1 MSRYTRKGTHALT
14 ERFKAE
20 YREKAAREDARKD
33 KSYPLPN
40 TPEYIERYHAALK
53 AIGIESGKA
62 LGDYFGL
69 GRTQGAELYKDPS
82 KLTAERAQR
91 LWLKAENLYWGKESE
106 YRFMT
111 ESGAYDDSEIEA
123 ERNEL
128 AELSNASGALDP
140 NRLPDGYAEALQEEY
155 RLRALSE
162 GYGALTD
169 GQRETLLS
177 IIGDMLRAN
186 GSERGALIADSLE
199 RTHNGR
205 RATSNELSGMVANW
219 RGLSLA
225 ELKDQGGEV
234 VYVYETGE
242 YGEQIPTNGSSAADT
257 VLREYAG
264 ISEE

>member
-14 ERFKAE
+14 ERFKAK

-40 TPEYIERYHAALK
+40 TPEYVERYHAALK

-69 GRTQGAELYKDPS
+69 GRTRGAELYKDPS

-91 LWLKAENLYWGKESE
+91 LRLIVENPYWDKESE

-111 ESGAYDDSEIEA
+111 KSGAYDYAEIEA

-128 AELSNASGALDP
+128 AELWNTYSALDP
-140 NRLPDGYAEALQEEY
+140 NQLPDGYAEALQEEY
-155 RLRALSE
+155 RLRALTE

-177 IIGDMLRAN
+177 IMGDMLRAN

-199 RTHNGR
+199 RIHNGR
-205 RATSNELSGMVANW
+205 RATSNELSGIVASE
-219 RGLSLA
+219 RGLSLS
-225 ELKDQGGEV
+225 ELKDKDDEV

-242 YGEQIPTNGSSAADT
+242 YGEQIPVNGSSAADT

>member
-1 MSRYTRKGTHALT
+1 MARYTREGTHALT

-53 AIGIESGKA
+53 TIGIESGKA

-91 LWLKAENLYWGKESE
+91 LWLKVENPYLDKESK

-111 ESGAYDDSEIEA
+111 ESGAYDYSEIEA
-123 ERNEL
+123 ARNEL
-128 AELSNASGALDP
+128 ADLSNAYSALNP
-140 NRLPDGYAEALQEEY
+140 NQLPDGYAEALQEEY
-155 RLRALSE
+155 RLRALTE

-177 IIGDMLRAN
+177 IMGDMLRAN
-186 GSERGALIADSLE
+186 GSERGALVADSLE
-199 RTHNGR
+199 RTSNGR
-205 RATSNELSGMVANW
+205 RATSNELSGIVASW

-225 ELKDQGGEV
+225 ELKDRGGDV

-242 YGEQIPTNGSSAADT
+242 YGEQIPLNGSSAADT

>member
-1 MSRYTRKGTHALT
+1 MTRYTRDGMHALT
-14 ERFKAE
+14 ERFKAK

-33 KSYPLPN
+33 KNYPLPN

-53 AIGIESGKA
+53 TIGIETGKA

-91 LWLKAENLYWGKESE
+91 LWLKAENPYWDKESE

-111 ESGAYDDSEIEA
+111 ESGAYTDSEIEA

-128 AELSNASGALDP
+128 AELSNAYSALDP
-140 NRLPDGYAEALQEEY
+140 TQLPGGYAKALQEEY
-155 RLRALSE
+155 RLRALTE

-177 IIGDMLRAN
+177 LMGDMLRAN
-186 GSERGALIADSLE
+186 GSERGAAIADSLA
-199 RTHNGR
+199 RTRNGK
-205 RATSNELSGMVANW
+205 RANGSELSGMVANA

-225 ELKDQGGEV
+225 ELKDQGGNV

-242 YGEQIPTNGSSAADT
+242 YGEQTPTNGSSATGT

>member
-1 MSRYTRKGTHALT
+1 MARYTRDGIHALT

-53 AIGIESGKA
+53 AIGIESGRA

-91 LWLKAENLYWGKESE
+91 LWLKAENLYWDKESE

-111 ESGAYDDSEIEA
+111 ESGAYTVSEIEA

-140 NRLPDGYAEALQEEY
+140 NAIPDGYAKALQEEY
-155 RLRALSE
+155 RLRALTE
-162 GYGALTD
+162 GYSALTD
-169 GQRETLLS
+169 GQKETLLS
-177 IIGDMLRAN
+177 LMGDMLRAS
-186 GSERGALIADSLE
+186 GSERGAAIADSLA
-199 RTHNGR
+199 RTRNGK
-205 RATSNELSGMVANW
+205 RASGNELSGIVANA

-225 ELKDQGGEV
+225 ELKDQGGNV
-234 VYVYETGE
+234 AYVYETGE
-242 YGEQIPTNGSSAADT
+242 YGEQIPANGSSAVDT
-257 VLREYAG
+257 VLREYTG
-264 ISEE
+264 ISGG

>member
-1 MSRYTRKGTHALT
+1 MGRYTREGMHALT

-33 KSYPLPN
+33 KSYPLPK

-53 AIGIESGKA
+53 TIGIESGKA

-91 LWLKAENLYWGKESE
+91 LWLKVENSYLDKESK

-111 ESGAYDDSEIEA
+111 ESGAYDYSEIEA
-123 ERNEL
+123 ARNEL
-128 AELSNASGALDP
+128 ADLSNAYSALNP
-140 NRLPDGYAEALQEEY
+140 NQLPDGYAEALQEEY
-155 RLRALSE
+155 RLRALTE

-177 IIGDMLRAN
+177 IMGDMLMAN

-199 RTHNGR
+199 RTRNGR
-205 RATSNELSGMVANW
+205 RATSNELSGMVASQL
-219 RGLSLA
+219 GLSLA
-225 ELKDQGGEV
+225 ELKDQGGDV

-257 VLREYAG
+257 VLREYTG

>member
-1 MSRYTRKGTHALT
+1 MARYTRDGMHALT

-40 TPEYIERYHAALK
+40 TPEYIGRYHAALK
-53 AIGIESGKA
+53 AIGIESGRA

-91 LWLKAENLYWGKESE
+91 LWLKAENLYWNKESE

-111 ESGAYDDSEIEA
+111 ESGAYTVSEIEA
-123 ERNEL
+123 ERNEI
-128 AELSNASGALDP
+128 AELSNASGVLDP
-140 NRLPDGYAEALQEEY
+140 NAATDGYAKALQEEY
-155 RLRALSE
+155 RLRALTE
-162 GYGALTD
+162 GYRALTD
-169 GQRETLLS
+169 RQRETLLS
-177 IIGDMLRAN
+177 IMGDMLRAN
-186 GSERGALIADSLE
+186 GSERGAAIADSLT
-199 RTHNGR
+199 RTRNGK
-205 RATSNELSGMVANW
+205 RANDSELSGIVANV

-225 ELKDQGGEV
+225 ELKDQGSNV

-242 YGEQIPTNGSSAADT
+242 YGEQIPANGSSAADT
-257 VLREYAG
+257 VLREYTG

>member
-1 MSRYTRKGTHALT
+1 MGRYTRKGTHALT
-14 ERFKAE
+14 ERFKAK

-40 TPEYIERYHAALK
+40 TPEYVERYHAALK
-53 AIGIESGKA
+53 TIGIESGKA

-91 LWLKAENLYWGKESE
+91 LWLKAENLYWEKEYE

-123 ERNEL
+123 ERNEQ
-128 AELSNASGALDP
+128 AELSNASDALDP
-140 NRLPDGYAEALQEEY
+140 NRLPYGYAEALQEEY
-155 RLRALSE
+155 RLRAITE

-169 GQRETLLS
+169 RQRETLLY
-177 IIGDMLRAN
+177 IMGDMLRAN
-186 GSERGALIADSLE
+186 GSKRGALIADSLE
-199 RTHNGR
+199 RTRNGR
-205 RATSNELSGMVANW
+205 RATSNELSGMVASW
-219 RGLSLA
+219 RGLSLE
-225 ELKDQGGEV
+225 ELKDRSGDV
-234 VYVYETGE
+234 VYVYETSE

>member
-1 MSRYTRKGTHALT
+1 MRRYTREGMHALT

-53 AIGIESGKA
+53 TIGIKSGKA

-91 LWLKAENLYWGKESE
+91 LWLKVENTYLEKDSV
-106 YRFMT
+106 YRFLT
-111 ESGAYDDSEIEA
+111 ESGAYDYSELEA
-123 ERNEL
+123 KRNEITDL
-128 AELSNASGALDP
+128 AHAYDALNP
-140 NRLPDGYAEALQEEY
+140 NQLPDGYAEALQEEY
-155 RLRALSE
+155 RLRALME
-162 GYGALTD
+162 GYRALTD

-177 IIGDMLRAN
+177 IMGDMLRAN
-186 GSERGALIADSLE
+186 GSKRGALIADSLK
-199 RTHNGR
+199 RTRNGIR
-205 RATSNELSGMVANW
+205 ETSNGLSGMVANL

-225 ELKDQGGEV
+225 ELKDQGGDV
-234 VYVYETGE
+234 VYVYETDE
-242 YGEQIPTNGSSAADT
+242 YGEQIPTNGSSAEDT
-257 VLREYAG
+257 VLREYTG
-264 ISEE
+264 ISE

>member
-1 MSRYTRKGTHALT
+1 MTRYTRDGMHALT

-53 AIGIESGKA
+53 AIGIESGRA

-91 LWLKAENLYWGKESE
+91 LWLKAEKLYWNKESE

-111 ESGAYDDSEIEA
+111 ESGAYTDSEIEA

-128 AELSNASGALDP
+128 AERSNASGALDP
-140 NRLPDGYAEALQEEY
+140 NAVSDGYAKALQEEY
-155 RLRALSE
+155 RLRALTE

-169 GQRETLLS
+169 RQRETLLS
-177 IIGDMLRAN
+177 IMGDMLRAN
-186 GSERGALIADSLE
+186 GSEHGAAIADSLA
-199 RTHNGR
+199 RTRNGK
-205 RATSNELSGMVANW
+205 RANDSELSGIVAKA

-225 ELKDQGGEV
+225 ELKDQGGNV

-242 YGEQIPTNGSSAADT
+242 YGEQIPANGSSAVDT
-257 VLREYAG
+257 VLREYTG